1 MCLLP
6 CLQLA
11 KPVLDMLDR
20 VNSISSTDLVN
31 AQALVANVSS
41 SVQKM
46 SDSIQSA
53 AVDGIDKFQKNYLGK
68 AAANNTAA
76 GGGTDHLV
84 KAVHAVYNVSAV
96 RITSSHTGGCLIRC
110 CASPVIMAQALPGLP
125 GKKCLVLDVG
135 GSEWLYHKLT
145 TELFVLP
152 CLLAMLQAMMASY
165 AAIMGLVLVL
175 LLLTLLNCPAG
186 VCITGFI
193 LNTALVA
200 FSLIPLLITVGLL
213 LMRDT
218 CGNMEAIAAKA
229 VAQKAGNNSL
239 PAAVSEYYLYGG
251 PALANGTSSL
261 PDIIKGINA
270 EYDVNGFKSRV
281 QQTVDDM
288 LKGVTD
294 DFNLRPQVGPKLQQF
309 RILAWR

>member
-1 MCLLP
+1 
-6 CLQLA
+6 
-11 KPVLDMLDR
+11 
-20 VNSISSTDLVN
+20 
-31 AQALVANVSS
+31 
-41 SVQKM
+41 
-46 SDSIQSA
+46 
-53 AVDGIDKFQKNYLGK
+53 
-68 AAANNTAA
+68 
-76 GGGTDHLV
+76 
-84 KAVHAVYNVSAV
+84 
-96 RITSSHTGGCLIRC
+96 
-110 CASPVIMAQALPGLP
+110 
-125 GKKCLVLDVG
+125 
-135 GSEWLYHKLT
+135 
-145 TELFVLP
+145 
-152 CLLAMLQAMMASY
+152 MASY

-193 LNTALVA
+193 LNTTLVA
-200 FSLIPLLITVGLL
+200 FSLIPLLLTVGLL

-251 PALANGTSSL
+251 PALTNGTASL

-294 DFNLRPQVGPKLQQF
+294 DFILRPQVGANAAPVHPAYMPLTNSMHMLYRLHAVCF
-309 RILAWR
+309 MPDWW